1 LNADFVLFELE
12 SELSLIWEGQMKS
25 AVTIVTHNAS
35 RQNLATNIRDDL
47 FRRPEALKSRVA
59 NVYSQGGTT
68 MQEIADLFDLSLEDR
83 ELVVRYQ
90 GKIA

>member
-1 LNADFVLFELE
+1 MTF
-12 SELSLIWEGQMKS
+12 SE
-25 AVTIVTHNAS
+25 
-35 RQNLATNIRDDL
+35 D
-47 FRRPEALKSRVA
+47 LKSRVA

-68 MQEIADLFDLSLEDR
+68 MREIADLFDLSLEDR